1 MSPNSLRSLANPRAD
16 RPSIP
21 VSYGIQPA
29 PSGEGTLPWDFVGE
43 RMHAARNY
51 WVVSSS
57 REGRP
62 HAVPVWG
69 LWLDD
74 MFLFSTAAGSVK
86 ARNLAN
92 DSRCVVCTEHADE
105 AAIVEGVAE
114 ELADRELLA
123 RFKDLYKEKY
133 DWDLDI
139 DAGGIY
145 VVRPRVAFGF
155 IEHSDQ
161 FAGSATRWVFE

>member
-1 MSPNSLRSLANPRAD
+1 MSGPKAS
-16 RPSIP
+16 RPDMP
-21 VSYGIQPA
+21 GYGLLPEQ
-29 PSGEGTLPWDFVGE
+29 EGAGLLPWSWAVE
-43 RMHAARNY
+43 RLASSHNY
-51 WVVSSS
+51 WVATT
-57 REGRP
+57 RPDGRP

-92 DSRCVVCTEHADE
+92 NSRCVVCTEHADE
-105 AAIVEGVAE
+105 AAIAEGVAE
-114 ELADRELLA
+114 ELTDRELLA

-133 DWDLDI
+133 DWDMDI

-145 VVRPRVAFGF
+145 VVRPRVVFGF

-161 FAGSATRWVFE
+161 FAGSATRWVFEEP